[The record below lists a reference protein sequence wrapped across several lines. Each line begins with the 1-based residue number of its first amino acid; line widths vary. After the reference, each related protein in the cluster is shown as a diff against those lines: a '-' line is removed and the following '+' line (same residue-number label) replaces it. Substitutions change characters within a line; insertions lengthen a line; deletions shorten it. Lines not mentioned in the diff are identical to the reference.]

1 MINIYKCLNI
11 IYTHLKNIKSY
22 LICFKSSDLLL
33 LEIFKNHIDEKIDI
47 SLHIDDLQVLNVNA
61 SILYRINKKIE
72 KISRNYNLIDVK
84 NYGDEGD
91 YYEIYNYN
99 KLELIINQ
107 LKREEKLKNLGI

>member
-1 MINIYKCLNI
+1 MKKKTIYYIYFNIY
-11 IYTHLKNIKSY
+11 
-22 LICFKSSDLLL
+22 
-33 LEIFKNHIDEKIDI
+33 
-47 SLHIDDLQVLNVNA
+47 DLQVLNVND